1 MGKGKKGSGKA
12 VSRNME
18 NFNNHRA
25 WLKDTGR
32 MVAVLDMTGVYS
44 YTNLEMVCAKN
55 YSDYVSNRIDYPL
68 AVILSMSSFPIST
81 DFVGKF
87 IDYVEGSLLK
97 LGVFSEIRPIWP
109 SLSCYPNLY
118 CHTRSRIVDCFNKFY
133 PGLYKDAFELYTK
146 ALCILFEY
154 EPELMTSKIA
164 ESSNNPRWFL
174 SIYDMCVLLCINDMA
189 MKKGL
194 EGICDNSIKMDYIF
208 TYFKDLSAEE
218 EAERV
223 KTYSGR
229 LICPAFY
236 SKKPCGLSVSQLSDF
251 KNDMFKSY
259 LCNQVSLTIDSF
271 TSGNK
276 KSYVDAE
283 SKMIRVISRSDG
295 SYYHYLSYE
304 YLRESGDFPDYN
316 GADETFIEIAR
327 MDLGSS
333 VDGDISVL
341 KDKSYYSDLQYS
353 LCLVNGDAE
362 KYNIANLIRDS
373 LTQSRVGVFVISL
386 ENSLSSQC
394 QSYEGEIRSLKSEV
408 KSEKREREKVEK
420 GLQAA
425 NDTIADMNSRESVI
439 LKDNEVVVSKDVIS
453 KYDSTISDLEKKVAE
468 LTNSLSKASG
478 KCEWQEKQIAQL
490 EEVVASYDNYDKE
503 LLELRGENIYLSSI
517 IEKMEDLNKE
527 DEDVKQKRFEEQ
539 LSAIKDIPILF
550 VGGIGDMMSKFKDI
564 FPNSDYIDVSD
575 EGVNF
580 SVPPRFQYVVLY
592 TRSITHP
599 HCYRVESQVPRE
611 RIIFMSMSNT
621 ELVVDELYKR
631 IVNGGY
637 SEV

>member
-1 MGKGKKGSGKA
+1 MGKGKKGGGKA
-12 VSRNME
+12 VNRDMANL
-18 NFNNHRA
+18 NNHRSV
-25 WLKDTGR
+25 LKHNGTMGALTTAYRTYGYIDKGI
-32 MVAVLDMTGVYS
+32 AFADD
-44 YTNLEMVCAKN
+44 CA
-55 YSDYVSNRIDYPL
+55 DYLYHRVNYPL
-68 AVILSMSSFPIST
+68 VQ
-81 DFVGKF
+81 
-87 IDYVEGSLLK
+87 SLLF
-97 LGVFSEIRPIWP
+97 LGSAVPSGFMTEFETHVSKSLTRMGIFSHLKPMGSHSAYKP
-109 SLSCYPNLY
+109 SMFAYVNSGIVSAFNNFYPNIHADAHALY
-118 CHTRSRIVDCFNKFY
+118 IKT
-133 PGLYKDAFELYTK
+133 
-146 ALCILFEY
+146 LCILFEY
-154 EPELMTSKIA
+154 ERDLIESKF
-164 ESSNNPRWFL
+164 SNISENKSWF
-174 SIYDMCVLLCINDMA
+174 SNIYNRAVSLCILNHIYNNIFHYIKED
-189 MKKGL
+189 KIGYD
-194 EGICDNSIKMDYIF
+194 GIVNS
-208 TYFKDLSAEE
+208 
-218 EAERV
+218 V
-223 KTYSGR
+223 K
-229 LICPAFY
+229 
-236 SKKPCGLSVSQLSDF
+236 SVSDEAKSESVKRNISILLSPNKSGSPGNFASCFITEFSNPDL
-251 KNDMFKSY
+251 KNYMTAQINMCEKAIG
-259 LCNQVSLTIDSF
+259 IDSEINF
-271 TSGNK
+271 LCSKTNEVRVLPKNETNPTECYPFSFEHLNNTNGFG
-276 KSYVDAE
+276 SEYSAYV
-283 SKMIRVISRSDG
+283 
-295 SYYHYLSYE
+295 
-304 YLRESGDFPDYN
+304 
-316 GADETFIEIAR
+316 EIAR
-327 MDLGSS
+327 MDLS
-333 VDGDISVL
+333 
-341 KDKSYYSDLQYS
+341 
-353 LCLVNGDAE
+353 DAE
-362 KYNIANLIRDS
+362 NKNI
-373 LTQSRVGVFVISL
+373 GVLADKDYYDKLLLSFDFIDAMAKP
-386 ENSLSSQC
+386 NSLLEYLCYLRMEYFYAFKENEFTEKCASLDK
-394 QSYEGEIRSLKSEV
+394 EIRELKSAV

-478 KCEWQEKQIAQL
+478 KCEWQEKQISQL